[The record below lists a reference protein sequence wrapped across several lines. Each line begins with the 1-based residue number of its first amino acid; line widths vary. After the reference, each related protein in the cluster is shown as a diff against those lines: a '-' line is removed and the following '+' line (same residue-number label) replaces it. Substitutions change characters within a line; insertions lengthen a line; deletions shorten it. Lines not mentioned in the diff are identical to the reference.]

1 MLFRTFR
8 TRRRTVLAI
17 AAALIA
23 VVVAFVTVNVLVGH
37 RDRQSSDNVT
47 ANSTSSLLVVTWG
60 PSLCT
65 AERSNPGCRSGHVG
79 KLGPTLILH
88 GLWPQPSTEQFC
100 GLPKGQRA
108 GSLPSLNLP
117 QAVQTDLQSKMSDA
131 SIMAPHEWNAHGT
144 CSGLAPAEY
153 FSLAATLAG
162 QASQVLDP
170 VFRDGGGRVSLD
182 AVRARLDAEFG
193 PGAGK
198 RASLTCRNVEE
209 AGMVAYEV
217 QVSLPPI
224 VDLKSAQPPVSLK
237 DVITKGPPL
246 SAGCR
251 RGAVPR

>member
-1 MLFRTFR
+1 M
-8 TRRRTVLAI
+8 RRGDAAVLSISAV
-17 AAALIA
+17 LGVA
-23 VVVAFVTVNVLVGH
+23 VVAAVVFSVFVE
-37 RDRQSSDNVT
+37 DRQRGPASNVA

-60 PSLCT
+60 PSLCAT
-65 AERSNPGCRSGHVG
+65 DRSNKGCRSGHVG
-79 KLGPTLILH
+79 QLGPTLILH

-117 QAVQTDLQSKMSDA
+117 QAVQTDLQSKMSDVT
-131 SIMAPHEWNAHGT
+131 IMAPHEWNAHGT

-198 RASLTCRNVEE
+198 RASLTCRNVEG

-237 DVITKGPPL
+237 DVITKGPPR
-246 SAGCR
+246 STGCQ
-251 RGAVPR
+251 RGVVPH